1 MRIATARRAGA
12 ALLLV
17 ALAGCAVGGSTPPPS
32 PETSAAICPDLFRQF
47 DAIEDRLST
56 PTGRRDRLD
65 VQPELVVPAQRL
77 RAGGCITWTDGLT
90 GLDAPAPVA
99 VVESGPAIG
108 PTAVHAGVVTNMND
122 DARVRAWFEAAGV
135 PVRTVGSAALGRRV
149 YLGPFATQGGVDSA
163 AELARAAGFPG
174 PYTVGRF

>member
-12 ALLLV
+12 VLLFL

-32 PETSAAICPDLFRQF
+32 PERSAAICPGLFRQF
-47 DAIEDRLST
+47 DAIEDTMST
-56 PTGRRDRLD
+56 PTGRRDRLV

-77 RAGGCITWTDGLT
+77 RAGGCISLTADLT
-90 GLDAPAPVA
+90 GLDTPALAP
-99 VVESGPAIG
+99 VVESGPQVG
-108 PTAVHAGVVTNMND
+108 RMSVHAGVVTNMND

-135 PVRTVGSAALGRRV
+135 PVRTVGSPALGRRV
-149 YLGPFATQGGVDSA
+149 YLGPFATQGGVDGA
-163 AELARAAGFPG
+163 AELARTAGFVG